1 MLGHDTGDSG
11 MFVNALVALTGVG
24 YFTAWSVSFYPQLIL
39 NHRRKRTTGLSADFI
54 IINPV
59 GFLALTI
66 WNWGVYFSPLAQKQY
81 KARHDGHRPQI
92 SVSDLAFSL
101 HALVISILTLA
112 QVVHYAWREK
122 KVKARDGPDESSR
135 LLDQHDEAPRGVR
148 GAADL
153 VVTTSTIR
161 PSVPFQLG
169 LIAIAVSAFVSAG
182 LVWTG
187 RAEWLDWLYFI
198 STIKLIISL
207 VKYIPQVL
215 LNYRLK
221 SAEGFATSQVVLDLT
236 GSFLSFAQLVISS
249 IWVEHDPSG
258 IIANPSKLGLSFL
271 SVFFDVILITQK
283 HIVYPQRR
291 GKRLEEVEEEEEVEA
306 VER

>member
-1 MLGHDTGDSG
+1 MAITPLLINEHRESPHRRNHAAITLALLHSSRTYSNRMLGHDTGDSG

-39 NHRRKRTTGLSADFI
+39 NHRRKRYVSYACSHVPPLSRRTTGLSADFI

-112 QVVHYAWREK
+112 QVVYYAWREK

-221 SAEGFATSQVVLDLT
+221 SAEGFATSQVVL
-236 GSFLSFAQLVISS
+236 V
-249 IWVEHDPSG
+249 
-258 IIANPSKLGLSFL
+258 
-271 SVFFDVILITQK
+271 
-283 HIVYPQRR
+283 
-291 GKRLEEVEEEEEVEA
+291 RL
-306 VER
+306 